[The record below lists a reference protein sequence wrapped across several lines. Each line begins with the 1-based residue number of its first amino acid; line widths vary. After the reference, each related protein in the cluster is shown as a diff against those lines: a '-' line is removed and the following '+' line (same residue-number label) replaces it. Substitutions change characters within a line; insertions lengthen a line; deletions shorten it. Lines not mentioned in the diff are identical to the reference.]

1 MEKNICFYEEAESL
15 YICGFFEFLC
25 NLGYKIEDNSFDEKT
40 FFKNNKAAIY
50 KELLVWSENSKKL
63 INNLLLAAIF
73 GKIDSHEFDVK
84 KVEIIEYVE
93 SAQKCVEY
101 FKRPIY
107 EAFAPEKQYY
117 ISSSLLECTRILLTL
132 KTINYFYVVSSVPNR
147 GFNNDFSRL
156 MDIYDG
162 FKIGF
167 NAEIDKI
174 YPSPL
179 GEENISKLR
188 ELISKLEIIHGEVMK
203 VANVYDNYLFAK
215 EKENVEKV
223 NGSLE
228 SLINMERSTNI
239 SEEQMN
245 DVFSKMIRY
254 SNYLDPNLKSLTQRE
269 LKAAEVL
276 MVEVSKSDLI
286 LCSLIS
292 MLLAAIINSNTKSIE
307 VIASSIVAFPILTYI
322 LGDALVNKI
331 NAIADKKYMISK
343 TLENEIET
351 TSSIQTGE
359 SWINESIRSLKL
371 LDK

>member
-1 MEKNICFYEEAESL
+1 MEKNICFYEEDDSL

-25 NLGYKIEDNSFDEKT
+25 NLGYRIEDNSFDEKT
-40 FFKNNKAAIY
+40 FFKNNKVAIY
-50 KELLVWSENSKKL
+50 KELLAWSENSKNL

-73 GKIDSHEFDVK
+73 GKIDSHEFDARK
-84 KVEIIEYVE
+84 AEIIEYVE

-101 FKRPIY
+101 FNCFTY
-107 EAFAPEKQYY
+107 EIFEPEKQHY
-117 ISSSLLECTRILLTL
+117 ISSSFLECTRISLTL

-147 GFNNDFSRL
+147 GFNNDCSRL
-156 MDIYDG
+156 IDIYNG

-188 ELISKLEIIHGEVMK
+188 ELVSKLEVIHNEVMK
-203 VANVYDNYLFAK
+203 VANVYYNYLFAK
-215 EKENVEKV
+215 EKENVKEI

-228 SLINMERSTNI
+228 TLINMERSTNI
-239 SEEQMN
+239 SEDDLN

-254 SNYLDPNLKSLTQRE
+254 SNYLDPNLKSVVQENLNESET
-269 LKAAEVL
+269 LA
-276 MVEVSKSDLI
+276 VEVSKRDVFNI
-286 LCSLIS
+286 SLLW
-292 MLLAAIINSNTKSIE
+292 MLLAAIISNDTRNIQ
-307 VIASSIVAFPILTYI
+307 VFASRITIPPILIYI
-322 LGDALVNKI
+322 LGETLVSKI

-351 TSSIQTGE
+351 ASSIQNGR
-359 SWINESIRSLKL
+359 SWVNESIRSLKL